1 MLFIYLFFC
10 FDSTEKWALNSPS
23 AQFMHVAIVSLIDD
37 KTQPRSGCRFF
48 GRVNRGQGWSLKSG
62 WKSWRHLLTLHLGQ
76 FRETERER
84 EKREEFWKVL
94 WNFFCLFFLFFF
106 FHYEKCLTQLV
117 CRFNYSRASI
127 SRRIIRSWEL
137 GCRLNCVFMR
147 GNFSCSRLKLRILIF
162 NGERD
167 REWEFLFQLSD
178 SHLRIFIYFGISRL
192 VRKKLFVKR
201 QRKERKENNS
211 F

>member
-1 MLFIYLFFC
+1 
-10 FDSTEKWALNSPS
+10 
-23 AQFMHVAIVSLIDD
+23 MHVAIVSLIDD

-84 EKREEFWKVL
+84 ERKGKSFEKFCEI
-94 WNFFCLFFLFFF
+94 FFVFSFFFFF

-167 REWEFLFQLSD
+167 RE
-178 SHLRIFIYFGISRL
+178 
-192 VRKKLFVKR
+192 
-201 QRKERKENNS
+201 
-211 F
+211 

>member
-1 MLFIYLFFC
+1 MDSKIWKNSAFVSSNSIFLASRLFLPTRKSAYIPVCFLPRAEKWKRERIELKGKIREGGYRRRFRFETDGSSMVNRFRFRITKAVFFLLFIYLFFC

-84 EKREEFWKVL
+84 EKREGFWKVL
-94 WNFFCLFFLFFF
+94 WNFFCLFFFFF
-106 FHYEKCLTQLV
+106 FSLRKM
-117 CRFNYSRASI
+117 FNAVNLSI
-127 SRRIIRSWEL
+127 
-137 GCRLNCVFMR
+137 
-147 GNFSCSRLKLRILIF
+147 
-162 NGERD
+162 
-167 REWEFLFQLSD
+167 
-178 SHLRIFIYFGISRL
+178 
-192 VRKKLFVKR
+192 
-201 QRKERKENNS
+201 
-211 F
+211 

>member
-1 MLFIYLFFC
+1 MDSKIWKNSAFVSSNSIFLVSRLFLPTRKSAYIPVCFLPRAEKWERENRIKRKNKGGRISTSISLRNRWIIHGEPISIPNNESFFFLLFIYLFFC
-10 FDSTEKWALNSPS
+10 FDSTEKWALNFPS

-84 EKREEFWKVL
+84 EKREGFWKVL

-106 FHYEKCLTQLV
+106 FSLRKM
-117 CRFNYSRASI
+117 FNAVSLSI
-127 SRRIIRSWEL
+127 
-137 GCRLNCVFMR
+137 
-147 GNFSCSRLKLRILIF
+147 
-162 NGERD
+162 
-167 REWEFLFQLSD
+167 
-178 SHLRIFIYFGISRL
+178 
-192 VRKKLFVKR
+192 
-201 QRKERKENNS
+201 
-211 F
+211 